1 MVDSVTAQWHGG
13 NYQARIFW
21 ENAFNLL
28 VNQSGVVEVTF
39 EADGPKAFD
48 DLVVKYDPP
57 IPRSGPD
64 RVSADYHQIKWH
76 TDSGGRF
83 GYEDLI
89 SPQFIGATSVS
100 LLQRLQQARATAPA
114 GAHFSFMTTYRIKDG
129 DPLATLVSGHDRT
142 LLLER
147 LFDGTT
153 DRSRMGKVRKL
164 WREHLG
170 LGSDDELK
178 AVVQGLRIFEGYL
191 SLEEL
196 RTNINYRA
204 QAVGVLASNA
214 TDSDFR
220 LDELARQ
227 LKVRK
232 LNAFTRE
239 SFLKLCRDE
248 SLIAPSPSPSAPDSF
263 LPIAIR
269 SFLGP
274 AADIVGAASDNTLLL
289 TDDFRQRYLRDDH
302 DWQRDI
308 RPKVEAFLG
317 EAVRKSGQ
325 LRLILD
331 AHASISLLA
340 GAVLDTKSG
349 TTVHLVQKGRVGA
362 RIWRADDGT
371 TDGGPLFD
379 IAEESLGSGREIAVV
394 ISASQGTRAQA
405 AAFISEHLPTVGQL
419 VSFTFPGGP
428 GQQSIAGGAHASVLA
443 DQVANHIRAT
453 KGADMD
459 AVVHIFAAVPNSLL
473 FYLGQ
478 QHSAIAPCVVY
489 EFDFDRQGNKSYQPS
504 FVIT

>member
-1 MVDSVTAQWHGG
+1 MVDSVTAPWHGG

-21 ENAFNLL
+21 QNAFNLL
-28 VNQSGVVEVTF
+28 MNQSGVVEVTF

-76 TDSGGRF
+76 NDSAGRF

-89 SPQFIGATSVS
+89 SPEFIGASSVS
-100 LLQRLQQARATAPA
+100 LLQRLQQARVTAPA
-114 GAHFSFMTTYRIKDG
+114 SAHFSFMTTYRIKDG
-129 DPLATLVSGHDRT
+129 DPLARLVSANDHT

-147 LFDGTT
+147 LFDAKK
-153 DRSRMGKVRKL
+153 DRRAMGKVRKL

-178 AVVQGLRIFEGYL
+178 AVVRGLRIFEGYL

-196 RTNINYRA
+196 RTNINCRA
-204 QAVGVLASNA
+204 QAVGVLTSNA

-232 LNAFTRE
+232 LNVFTRE
-239 SFLKLCRDE
+239 SFQQLCRDE
-248 SLIAPSPSPSAPDSF
+248 NLLAPSQPVPDSF

-274 AADIVGAASDNTLLL
+274 AADIVGAAPDNTLLL
-289 TDDFRQRYLRDDH
+289 TDEFRQRYLHDDR
-302 DWQRDI
+302 DWQRDV

-317 EAVRKSGQ
+317 DTVRKSGQ

-331 AHASISLLA
+331 AHASIALLA
-340 GAVLDTKSG
+340 GTVLDAKSG

-362 RIWRADDGT
+362 RAWRADDGT
-371 TDGGPLFD
+371 ADGAPLFD
-379 IAEESLGSGREIAVV
+379 IAAESLGSGREIALA
-394 ISASQGTRAQA
+394 ISASQGTRAHA
-405 AAFISEHLPTVGQL
+405 AAYISEHLPTVGQL
-419 VSFTFPGGP
+419 VSFTLPGGP
-428 GQQSIAGGAHASVLA
+428 NQQSIAGGAHASILA
-443 DQVANHIRAT
+443 DQIANHIREI

-459 AVVHIFAAVPNSLL
+459 ILVHIFAAVPNSLL

-478 QHSAIAPCVVY
+478 QHRAIAPCVVY

-504 FVIT
+504 FEIT

>member
-89 SPQFIGATSVS
+89 SPEFIGASSVS
-100 LLQRLQQARATAPA
+100 LLQRLQQARAAAPA

-153 DRSRMGKVRKL
+153 DRSRMGKVRKV

-232 LNAFTRE
+232 LNVFTRE

-248 SLIAPSPSPSAPDSF
+248 SLLAPSPLASDSF

-274 AADIVGAASDNTLLL
+274 AADIVGAAPDNTLLL
-289 TDDFRQRYLRDDH
+289 TDEFRQRYLHDAR

-317 EAVRKSGQ
+317 EAIRKSGQ

-331 AHASISLLA
+331 AHASIALLA
-340 GAVLDTKSG
+340 GAVLDAKSG

-371 TDGGPLFD
+371 ADGAPLFD
-379 IAEESLGSGREIAVV
+379 IATESLGSGCEIAVA
-394 ISASQGTRAQA
+394 ISASQGTRAHA
-405 AAFISEHLPTVGQL
+405 TAYITEHLPTVGRL
-419 VSFTFPGGP
+419 VSLSLSDGP
-428 GQQSIAGGAHASVLA
+428 NQQGIAGGAHASILA
-443 DQVANHIRAT
+443 DQIANHIREI
-453 KGADMD
+453 KGADAD
-459 AVVHIFAAVPNSLL
+459 AAVHIFAAVPNSLL

-478 QHSAIAPCVVY
+478 QHRAIAPCVVY